1 VRRFRHVILILI
13 GRAPYAY
20 STERMEFEMALDKF
34 TAAAAE
40 LNTAADALIAK
51 AASDATNATQ
61 AQSDLAAADD
71 TATAAIQPIT
81 DKINTALNPPSAA

>member
-13 GRAPYAY
+13 GREPYAY

-34 TAAAAE
+34 HAAAAD
-40 LNTAADALIAK
+40 LSTAADALIAK
-51 AASDATNATQ
+51 ASTDAASAAQ
-61 AQSDLAAADD
+61 AQTDLANADD

-81 DKINTALNPPSAA
+81 DKINAALNPGS

>member
-1 VRRFRHVILILI
+1 VRRFHHVILILI

-40 LNTAADALIAK
+40 LTDAANRLITHCKDHEGQVAQLTA
-51 AASDATNATQ
+51 
-61 AQSDLAAADD
+61 DLAQADE
-71 TATAAIQPIT
+71 TATAAIQPTI
-81 DKINTALNPPSAA
+81 DALNAAAPPA